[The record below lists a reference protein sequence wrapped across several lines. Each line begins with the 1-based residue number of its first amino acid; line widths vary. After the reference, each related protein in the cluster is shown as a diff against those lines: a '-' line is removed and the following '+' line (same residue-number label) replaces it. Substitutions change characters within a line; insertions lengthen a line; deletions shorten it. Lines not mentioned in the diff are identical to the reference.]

1 MTIPAITQAI
11 LDGVRASLDDG
22 VEPLVVLDLDATL
35 YDNSQR
41 MLRILQEFAHTHAA
55 GYPGLYDVVHA
66 MSASDTL
73 YEAVDTL
80 RARGIEDEA
89 LLAEV
94 HAFWRARFFT
104 SEYLLFDLPH
114 VGGVEFVRLVYEA
127 GGVPCY
133 LTGRDAPNM
142 AQGTL
147 AALQRDGFP
156 VATVGTRFILKPDWE
171 TPDKPYKRSVLSHLR
186 RTGRVVGSF
195 DNEPALCNLFKS
207 SFPDASV
214 VWLDT
219 IHTPNAPPLR
229 EGVHAIRRFTELL
242 PTDD

>member
-1 MTIPAITQAI
+1 MTIPAITQAL
-11 LDGVRASLDDG
+11 LDGIRVSRDDG
-22 VEPLVVLDLDATL
+22 IEPIVVLDLDATL

-55 GYPGLYDVVHA
+55 KYPALYDVVHG
-66 MSASDTL
+66 MSASDTV
-73 YEAVDTL
+73 YEATDTL
-80 RARGIEDEA
+80 RAAGIDDEA

-94 HAFWRARFFT
+94 HTFWRARFFT
-104 SEYLLFDLPH
+104 NDYLLFDLPLA
-114 VGGVEFVRLVYEA
+114 GGVEFVHLIYEA
-127 GGVPCY
+127 GAVPCY

-156 VATVGTRFILKPDWE
+156 VATVGTRFILKPDWATE
-171 TPDKPYKRSVLSHLR
+171 DKPYKQSVVDHLR

-207 SFPDASV
+207 SFPEATV

-219 IHTPNAPPLR
+219 VHTPNAPALR
-229 EGVHAIRRFTELL
+229 EDVHTIRRFTELL
-242 PTDD
+242 PQG